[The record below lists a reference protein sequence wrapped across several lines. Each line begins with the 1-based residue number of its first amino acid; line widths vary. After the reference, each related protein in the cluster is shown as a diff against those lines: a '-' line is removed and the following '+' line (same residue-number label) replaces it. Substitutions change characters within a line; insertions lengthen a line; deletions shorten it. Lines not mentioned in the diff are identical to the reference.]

1 MWVGEEM
8 TENDVSLW
16 AFLNALFET
25 TNEKITAAISGAAII
40 SPIFNL
46 KETSETAA
54 LWLPILGCIWLGS
67 QIAHKWWHFRRPPKQ
82 G

>member
-8 TENDVSLW
+8 TQGEHPIGD
-16 AFLNALFET
+16 FINALFET
-25 TNEKITAAISGAAII
+25 TTEKVTAAISGAAII
-40 SPIFNL
+40 SPAFHL

-67 QIAHKWWHFRRPPKQ
+67 QIVHKWWHFRRPPKQ